1 MVGDFGLG
9 GPDVLEEDRLAVLT
23 RADRFVVEVDVDA
36 ASEGEGDDEGRG
48 HQVVRADR
56 AVDAGFEVAVTR
68 EHGSRDE
75 VAVFDRAFDV
85 GVERAGI
92 TDAGRAAVADEI
104 EAELVEVARE
114 LNLVEVVGDDAGAG
128 GERALHVR
136 VYRQALLDGLLG
148 DEAGGHHH

>member
-9 GPDVLEEDRLAVLT
+9 GPDILEEDRLAVFT
-23 RADRFVVEVDVDA
+23 RTKRFVIEVDVDA
-36 ASEGEGDDEGRG
+36 AREGEGDDEGRG

-68 EHGSRDE
+68 EHGSRYE
-75 VAVFDRAFDV
+75 VALLDGAFDV

-92 TDAGRAAVADEI
+92 TDAGRATVADEV

-114 LNLVEVVGDDAGAG
+114 LDLVEVIGDHAGTG
-128 GERALHVR
+128 G
-136 VYRQALLDGLLG
+136 
-148 DEAGGHHH
+148 